1 MCELK
6 PSTPAMVRMPAIA
19 PGPTL
24 TTFADCMSAGYMP
37 SHFQWRAVLPLRFS
51 PSRRSPAP
59 TRWYSARKA
68 FRSSTVVP
76 TFAITFSFLCHSELP
91 MPRYLG
97 APPGHENAD
106 PRSGTLESARSGPNV
121 RGSARSGAASPFPR
135 LNPGAPEAPPTV
147 AIEHAEQTL

>member
-1 MCELK
+1 
-6 PSTPAMVRMPAIA
+6 
-19 PGPTL
+19 
-24 TTFADCMSAGYMP
+24 MS
-37 SHFQWRAVLPLRFS
+37 H
-51 PSRRSPAP
+51 
-59 TRWYSARKA
+59 
-68 FRSSTVVP
+68 SSTFTMVQ
-76 TFAITFSFLCHSELP
+76 TAIRAPFGSFHGVRREMGEYGKRSRGRRMLTSWRCHSELP

-106 PRSGTLESARSGPNV
+106 PRSGTLESARGGPNV